1 MAEEF
6 YTVPESPE
14 YNAAAIRKIQDTDPV
29 RASTIVNPVVQQM
42 INNTHAVKKQADQNG
57 QSAAAAAEAAE
68 AADEKATEALEA
80 AHNAAQVADQ
90 AGTDASNALT
100 AADAALEAITKLA
113 HTIDAVPTQNGSLT
127 YTGGEQSPNWNSYN
141 PETLTIG
148 GTTKGTNAGNYVAT
162 FTPKEGYTWG
172 DGTNTTKE
180 VTWTIGRATIAKAP
194 SQSGSLTYT
203 GESQT
208 PTWNDYNTAQLTI
221 GGETSATNAGSHS
234 ATFTP
239 TSNYQWS
246 DSSVTARSVEWQ
258 IQRASITTTPVQ
270 SGSLTYSGLAQSP
283 SWSNYDSAQL
293 TIGGT
298 TSGTNAGNYNATF
311 TPTSNYQW
319 SDGGIGAKTVIWKI
333 GKAAGSLSL
342 NKSNITLNK
351 STSSTTI
358 TVTRAGDG
366 AISATSNA
374 TGVATVSVSGNTV
387 TVTGKAYGSATITV
401 KVAEGTNHTAP
412 ANKTCA
418 VQVNLFNATLNSNTW
433 AAIRA
438 ASDADE
444 GANYWSVGDTK
455 SITINGQ
462 VGNFTFSNLSISPF
476 ILGFNHNSSKEG
488 THRIHWQLG
497 KIGGTMVGLCDN
509 QYNSSVSGA
518 GYFHMNDS
526 NTNVGGWKDSSM
538 RKTLLGNS
546 KTPTSPLANSLMA
559 ALPSDLRAVMKSV
572 TKYTDNVGNA
582 TGSVAGNVTATTDYL
597 FLLAEFEVFGSRYY
611 ANDYER
617 NSQLQYDYYKAS
629 NSRVAYKHNATGT
642 AVWWWLRS
650 PHYGNGSGFCIVATG
665 GGGTGNRA
673 YYSAALLPGFAT

>member
-476 ILGFNHNSSKEG
+476 IL
-488 THRIHWQLG
+488 Q
-497 KIGGTMVGLCDN
+497 GGD
-509 QYNSSVSGA
+509 A
-518 GYFHMNDS
+518 PD
-526 NTNVGGWKDSSM
+526 
-538 RKTLLGNS
+538 
-546 KTPTSPLANSLMA
+546 PLAA
-559 ALPSDLRAVMKSV
+559 RQDRRDDGGPLR
-572 TKYTDNVGNA
+572 
-582 TGSVAGNVTATTDYL
+582 
-597 FLLAEFEVFGSRYY
+597 
-611 ANDYER
+611 
-617 NSQLQYDYYKAS
+617 
-629 NSRVAYKHNATGT
+629 
-642 AVWWWLRS
+642 
-650 PHYGNGSGFCIVATG
+650 
-665 GGGTGNRA
+665 
-673 YYSAALLPGFAT
+673 

>member
-366 AISATSNA
+366 AISAISNA

-509 QYNSSVSGA
+509 QYNSSVNGA

-629 NSRVAYKHNATGT
+629 NSRVAYKHNANGT

-650 PHYGNGSGFCIVATG
+650 PYYSNYYTFCYVHT
-665 GGGTGNRA
+665 GGGTGNRNA

>member
-342 NKSNITLNK
+342 NKTSITLNK
-351 STSSTTI
+351 STSATTI

-366 AISATSNA
+366 AITATSSS
-374 TGVATVSVSGNTV
+374 TSVATVSVSGNTV

-412 ANKTCA
+412 ANKTCT
-418 VQVNLFNATLNSNTW
+418 VQVNLFNSTLNSNSW
-433 AAIRA
+433 AAIKA

-444 GANYWSVGDTK
+444 GANYWSAGDTK
-455 SITINGQ
+455 AITINGT
-462 VGNFTFSNLSISPF
+462 VGNFTFSNLSINAF

-497 KIGGTMVGLCDN
+497 KISGTMVGLCDN
-509 QYNSSVSGA
+509 QYGNNVNGA

-546 KTPTSPLANSLMA
+546 NSPTSPLANSLMA

-572 TKYTDNVGNA
+572 TKYTDNTGNA
-582 TGSVAGNVTATTDYL
+582 SNSSGNVTATTDYL
-597 FLLAEFEVFGSRYY
+597 WLLAEFEVQGGRSY
-611 ANDYER
+611 ANQYEQ
-617 NSQLQYDYYKAS
+617 NSQLQYDYYKAG
-629 NSRVAYKHNATGT
+629 NSKIAYKHTAVGT

-650 PHYGNGSGFCIVATG
+650 PNCSGNGNYFCYVNTG
-665 GGGTGNRA
+665 GGNDTDTA

>member
-42 INNTHAVKKQADQNG
+42 INNTHAVKKQADQNS

-68 AADEKATEALEA
+68 TANEKAMEALEA
-80 AHNAAQVADQ
+80 ARNAAQVAAQ

-127 YTGGEQSPNWNSYN
+127 YTGSEQSPNWNSYN

-148 GTTKGTNAGNYVAT
+148 GTIKGTDAGNYVAT

-172 DGTNTTKE
+172 DNTNTTKE

-203 GESQT
+203 GSPQS
-208 PTWNDYNTAQLTI
+208 PTWDSYNSAQLTI
-221 GGETSATNAGSHS
+221 GGETSATNAGGHS

-246 DSSVTARSVEWQ
+246 DGSVTAKSVEWQ
-258 IQRASITTTPVQ
+258 IQRASITATPVQ
-270 SGSLTYSGLAQSP
+270 SGSLTYSGSAQSP

-319 SDGGIGAKTVIWKI
+319 SDGGTGAKTVIWKI

-342 NKSNITLNK
+342 NKSKITLNK

-497 KIGGTMVGLCDN
+497 KIGATMVGLCDN
-509 QYNSSVSGA
+509 QYGNNVNGA

-559 ALPSDLRAVMKSV
+559 ALPSDLRAVMKPV

-582 TGSVAGNVTATTDYL
+582 TGNVAGNVTETTDYL

-629 NSRVAYKHNATGT
+629 NSRIAYKHNATGT

-650 PHYGNGSGFCIVATG
+650 PGYSSSNFFCPVYTG
-665 GGGTGNRA
+665 GGSSISDA

>member
-6 YTVPESPE
+6 YQLPESPE
-14 YNAAAIRKIQDTDPV
+14 YNAEAIRKIQDTDPV
-29 RASTIVNPVVQQM
+29 RASTIINPVVLQM
-42 INNTHAVKKQADQNG
+42 IVNTHVVKKQADQNTL
-57 QSAAAAAEAAE
+57 AVAAAAEAAE
-68 AADEKATEALEA
+68 DADKKAAEALA
-80 AHNAAQVADQ
+80 AAQSAAKIAAQ

-127 YTGGEQSPNWNSYN
+127 YTGSEQSPTWNSYN
-141 PETLTIG
+141 PETLIIG
-148 GTTKGTNAGNYVAT
+148 GVTKATNAGSYIAT
-162 FTPKEGYTWG
+162 FTPAEGYTWG
-172 DGTNTTKE
+172 DDTNTTKE
-180 VTWTIGRATIAKAP
+180 VTWTISRATIAKAP

-203 GESQT
+203 GSAQS
-208 PTWNDYNTAQLTI
+208 PTWNDYSSTQLTI
-221 GGETSATNAGSHS
+221 GGTTSATNAGSHT

-246 DSSVTARSVEWQ
+246 DGTITARSVAWQ
-258 IQRASITTTPVQ
+258 IQRAAISTTPTQ
-270 SGSLTYSGLAQSP
+270 SGSLTYTGSAQSP
-283 SWSNYDSAQL
+283 SWSNYDSSKL

-298 TSGTNAGNYNATF
+298 TSGTNAGSYNATF

-319 SDGGIGAKTVIWKI
+319 SDGGTGAKTVAWKI

-342 NKSNITLNK
+342 NKTSITLNK
-351 STSSTTI
+351 STSATTI

-366 AISATSNA
+366 AITATSSS
-374 TGVATVSVSGNTV
+374 TSIATVSVSGNTV

-433 AAIRA
+433 AAIKA
-438 ASDADE
+438 ASDIDE
-444 GANYWSVGDTK
+444 GANYWSAGDTK
-455 SITINGQ
+455 TIKINGK
-462 VGNFTFSNLSISPF
+462 VGNFTFSNLSINAF
-476 ILGFNHNSSKEG
+476 ILGFNHNSAKEG

-546 KTPTSPLANSLMA
+546 KTPSSPLANSLMA

-572 TKYTDNVGNA
+572 TKYTDNTGN
-582 TGSVAGNVTATTDYL
+582 GSNSSGNVTATTDYL
-597 FLLAEFEVFGSRYY
+597 WLLAEFEVHGSRNY
-611 ANDYER
+611 ANQYEQ
-617 NSQLQYDYYKAS
+617 NSQAQYAYYKAG
-629 NSRVAYKHNATGT
+629 NSKIAYNHTAVST

-650 PHYGNGSGFCIVATG
+650 PCYNNTNNFCYVSTG
-665 GGGTGNRA
+665 GGTNYNGA

>member
-366 AISATSNA
+366 AISAISNA

-509 QYNSSVSGA
+509 QYNSSVNGA

-642 AVWWWLRS
+642 AGWWWLRS
-650 PHYGNGSGFCIVATG
+650 PFYNSNYIFCRVGTG
-665 GGGTGNRA
+665 GGGDFSDA

>member
-6 YTVPESPE
+6 YQLPESPE
-14 YNAAAIRKIQDTDPV
+14 YNAEAIRKIQDTDPV
-29 RASTIVNPVVQQM
+29 RASTIINPVVLQM
-42 INNTHAVKKQADQNG
+42 IVNTHVVKKQADQNTL
-57 QSAAAAAEAAE
+57 AVAAAAEAAE
-68 AADEKATEALEA
+68 DADKKAAEALA
-80 AHNAAQVADQ
+80 AAQSAAKIAAQ

-127 YTGGEQSPNWNSYN
+127 YTGSEQSPTWNSYN
-141 PETLTIG
+141 PETLIIG
-148 GTTKGTNAGNYVAT
+148 GVTRATNAGSYIAT
-162 FTPKEGYTWG
+162 FTPAEGYTWG
-172 DGTNTTKE
+172 DDTNTTKE
-180 VTWTIGRATIAKAP
+180 VTWTISRATIAKAP

-203 GESQT
+203 GSAQS
-208 PTWNDYNTAQLTI
+208 PTWNDYSSTQLTI
-221 GGETSATNAGSHS
+221 GGTTSATNAGSHT

-246 DSSVTARSVEWQ
+246 DGTITARSVAWQ
-258 IQRASITTTPVQ
+258 IQRAAISTTPTQ
-270 SGSLTYSGLAQSP
+270 SGSLTYTGSAQSP
-283 SWSNYDSAQL
+283 SWSNYDSSKL

-298 TSGTNAGNYNATF
+298 TSGTNAGSYNATF

-319 SDGGIGAKTVIWKI
+319 SDGGTGAKTVAWKI

-342 NKSNITLNK
+342 NKTSITLNK
-351 STSSTTI
+351 STSATTI

-366 AISATSNA
+366 AITATSSS
-374 TGVATVSVSGNTV
+374 TSIATVSVSGNTV

-433 AAIRA
+433 AAIKA
-438 ASDADE
+438 ASDIDE
-444 GANYWSVGDTK
+444 GANYWSAGDTK
-455 SITINGQ
+455 TIKINGK
-462 VGNFTFSNLSISPF
+462 VGNFTFSNLSINAF
-476 ILGFNHNSSKEG
+476 ILGFNHNSAKEG

-546 KTPTSPLANSLMA
+546 KTPSSPLANSLMA

-572 TKYTDNVGNA
+572 TKYTDNTGN
-582 TGSVAGNVTATTDYL
+582 GSNSSGNVTATTDYL
-597 FLLAEFEVFGSRYY
+597 WLLAEFEVHGSRNY
-611 ANDYER
+611 ANQYEQ
-617 NSQLQYDYYKAS
+617 NSQAQYAYYKAG
-629 NSRVAYKHNATGT
+629 NSKIAYNHTAVST

-650 PHYGNGSGFCIVATG
+650 PYYSNYYYFCYVSTG
-665 GGGTGNRA
+665 GGNNNNNA

>member
-509 QYNSSVSGA
+509 QYNSNVSGA

-650 PHYGNGSGFCIVATG
+650 PSYISNNFFCDVNTG
-665 GGGTGNRA
+665 GGADINAA

>member
-366 AISATSNA
+366 AISAISNA

-509 QYNSSVSGA
+509 QYNSSVNGA

-650 PHYGNGSGFCIVATG
+650 PYYSNYYTFCYVHT
-665 GGGTGNRA
+665 GGGTGNRNA

>member
-366 AISATSNA
+366 AISAISNA

-509 QYNSSVSGA
+509 QYNSSVNGA

-650 PHYGNGSGFCIVATG
+650 PYSSYNGSFCDVNAG
-665 GGGTGNRA
+665 GGGNGNNA

>member
-6 YTVPESPE
+6 YQLPESPE
-14 YNAAAIRKIQDTDPV
+14 YNAEAIRKIQDTDPV
-29 RASTIVNPVVQQM
+29 RASTIINPVVLQM
-42 INNTHAVKKQADQNG
+42 IVNTHVVKKQADQNTL
-57 QSAAAAAEAAE
+57 AVAAAAEAAE
-68 AADEKATEALEA
+68 DADKKAAEALA
-80 AHNAAQVADQ
+80 AAQSAAKIAAQ

-127 YTGGEQSPNWNSYN
+127 YTGSEQSPTWNSYN
-141 PETLTIG
+141 PETLIIG
-148 GTTKGTNAGNYVAT
+148 GVTKATNAGSYIAT
-162 FTPKEGYTWG
+162 FTPAEGYTWG
-172 DGTNTTKE
+172 DDTNTTKE
-180 VTWTIGRATIAKAP
+180 VTWTISRATIAKAP

-203 GESQT
+203 GSAQS
-208 PTWNDYNTAQLTI
+208 PTWNDYSSTQLTI
-221 GGETSATNAGSHS
+221 GGTTSATNAGSHT

-246 DSSVTARSVEWQ
+246 DGTITARSVAWQ
-258 IQRASITTTPVQ
+258 IQRAAISTTPTQ
-270 SGSLTYSGLAQSP
+270 SGSLTYTGSAQSP
-283 SWSNYDSAQL
+283 SWSNYDSSKL

-298 TSGTNAGNYNATF
+298 TSGTNAGSYNATF

-319 SDGGIGAKTVIWKI
+319 SDGGTGAKTVAWKI

-342 NKSNITLNK
+342 NKTSITLNK
-351 STSSTTI
+351 STSATTI

-366 AISATSNA
+366 AITATSSS
-374 TGVATVSVSGNTV
+374 TSIATVSVSGNTV

-433 AAIRA
+433 AAIKA
-438 ASDADE
+438 ASDIDE
-444 GANYWSVGDTK
+444 GANYWSAGDTK
-455 SITINGQ
+455 TIKINGK
-462 VGNFTFSNLSISPF
+462 VGNFTFSNLSINAF
-476 ILGFNHNSSKEG
+476 ILGFNHNSAKEG

-546 KTPTSPLANSLMA
+546 KTPSSPLANSLMA

-572 TKYTDNVGNA
+572 TKYTDNTGN
-582 TGSVAGNVTATTDYL
+582 GSNSSGNVTATTDYL
-597 FLLAEFEVFGSRYY
+597 WLLAEFEVHGSRNY
-611 ANDYER
+611 ANQYEQ
-617 NSQLQYDYYKAS
+617 NSQAQYAYYKAG
-629 NSRVAYKHNATGT
+629 NSKIAYNHTAVST

-650 PHYGNGSGFCIVATG
+650 PFYTNTNYFCIVSTG
-665 GGGTGNRA
+665 GGSSHNSA

>member
-6 YTVPESPE
+6 YQLPESPE
-14 YNAAAIRKIQDTDPV
+14 YNAEAIRKIQDTDPV
-29 RASTIVNPVVQQM
+29 RASTIINPVVLQM
-42 INNTHAVKKQADQNG
+42 IVNTHVVKKQADQNTL
-57 QSAAAAAEAAE
+57 AVAAAAEAAE
-68 AADEKATEALEA
+68 DADKKAAEALA
-80 AHNAAQVADQ
+80 AAQSAAKIAAQ

-127 YTGGEQSPNWNSYN
+127 YTGSEQSPTWNSYN

-148 GTTKGTNAGNYVAT
+148 GTTKGTNAGSYTAT

-203 GESQT
+203 GSAQS
-208 PTWNDYNTAQLTI
+208 PTWADYSSAQLTI
-221 GGETSATNAGSHS
+221 GGTTSATNAGSHT

-246 DSSVTARSVEWQ
+246 DGTITARSVAWQ
-258 IQRASITTTPVQ
+258 IQRAVISTTPTQ
-270 SGSLTYSGLAQSP
+270 SGSLTYTGSAQSP
-283 SWSNYDSAQL
+283 SWSNYDSAKL

-298 TSGTNAGNYNATF
+298 TSGTNAGSYNATF

-319 SDGGIGAKTVIWKI
+319 SGGDTGAKTVIWVI
-333 GKAAGSLSL
+333 VKAAGSLSL
-342 NKSNITLNK
+342 NKTSITLNK
-351 STSSTTI
+351 STSATTI

-366 AISATSNA
+366 AITATSSS
-374 TGVATVSVSGNTV
+374 TSIATVSVSGNTV

-401 KVAEGTNHTAP
+401 KVAEGTNHKAP
-412 ANKTCA
+412 TNKTCA

-433 AAIRA
+433 AAIKA
-438 ASDADE
+438 ASDIDE
-444 GANYWSVGDTK
+444 GANYWSAGDTK
-455 SITINGQ
+455 TIKINGT
-462 VGNFTFSNLSISPF
+462 VGNFTFSNLSINAF
-476 ILGFNHNSSKEG
+476 ILGFNHNSAKEG
-488 THRIHWQLG
+488 THRTHWQLG

-546 KTPTSPLANSLMA
+546 KTPSSPLANSLMA

-572 TKYTDNVGNA
+572 TKYTDNTGNA
-582 TGSVAGNVTATTDYL
+582 SNSSGNVTATTDYL
-597 FLLAEFEVFGSRYY
+597 WLLAEFEVHGSRNY
-611 ANDYER
+611 ANQYEQ
-617 NSQLQYDYYKAS
+617 NSQAQYAYYKAG
-629 NSRVAYKHNATGT
+629 NSKIAYNHTAVST

-650 PHYGNGSGFCIVATG
+650 PYYSGNDYFCDVSTG
-665 GGGTGNRA
+665 GGYTNSNA

>member
-68 AADEKATEALEA
+68 NADEKATEALEA
-80 AHNAAQVADQ
+80 ARNAAQVAAQ

-127 YTGGEQSPNWNSYN
+127 YTGSEQSPNWNSYN

-148 GTTKGTNAGNYVAT
+148 GTIKGTDAGNYVAT

-172 DGTNTTKE
+172 DNTNTTKE
-180 VTWTIGRATIAKAP
+180 VTWTIGRATIVKAP

-203 GESQT
+203 GSPQS
-208 PTWNDYNTAQLTI
+208 PTWDSYNSAQLTI
-221 GGETSATNAGSHS
+221 GGETSATNAGGHS

-246 DSSVTARSVEWQ
+246 DGSVTAKSVEWQ
-258 IQRASITTTPVQ
+258 IQRASIATTPVQ
-270 SGSLTYSGLAQSP
+270 SGSLTYSGSAQSP

-298 TSGTNAGNYNATF
+298 SSGTNAGSYNATF

-319 SDGGIGAKTVIWKI
+319 SDGSTGAKTVTWKI

-366 AISATSNA
+366 TISATSNA

-412 ANKTCA
+412 ANKTCT
-418 VQVNLFNATLNSNTW
+418 VQVNLFSATLNSNTW
-433 AAIRA
+433 AALRA

-497 KIGGTMVGLCDN
+497 KIGATMVGLCDN
-509 QYNSSVSGA
+509 QYGSSVNGA

-526 NTNVGGWKDSSM
+526 NTNVGGWKDSSV

-582 TGSVAGNVTATTDYL
+582 TGNVAGNVTATTDYL
-597 FLLAEFEVFGSRYY
+597 FLLAEFEVFGSQYY

-629 NSRVAYKHNATGT
+629 NSRIAYKHNATGT

-650 PHYGNGSGFCIVATG
+650 PRYSYSNYFCCVNTG
-665 GGGTGNRA
+665 GGSYDHYA
-673 YYSAALLPGFAT
+673 YYSAALLPGFVT

>member
-42 INNTHAVKKQADQNG
+42 INNTHAVKKQADQNS

-68 AADEKATEALEA
+68 TANEKAMEALEA
-80 AHNAAQVADQ
+80 ARNAAQVAAQ

-127 YTGGEQSPNWNSYN
+127 YTGSEQSPNWNSYN

-148 GTTKGTNAGNYVAT
+148 GTIKGTDAGNYVAT

-172 DGTNTTKE
+172 DNTNTTKE

-203 GESQT
+203 GSPQS
-208 PTWNDYNTAQLTI
+208 PTWDSYNSAQLTI
-221 GGETSATNAGSHS
+221 GGETSATNAGGHS

-246 DSSVTARSVEWQ
+246 DGSVTAKSVEWQ
-258 IQRASITTTPVQ
+258 IQRASITATPVQ
-270 SGSLTYSGLAQSP
+270 SGSLTYSGSAQSP

-319 SDGGIGAKTVIWKI
+319 SDGGTGAKTVIWKI

-342 NKSNITLNK
+342 NKSKITLNK

-497 KIGGTMVGLCDN
+497 KIGATMVGLCDN
-509 QYNSSVSGA
+509 QYGNNVNGA

-559 ALPSDLRAVMKSV
+559 ALPSDLRAVMKPV

-582 TGSVAGNVTATTDYL
+582 TGNVAGNVTETTDYL

-629 NSRVAYKHNATGT
+629 NSRIAYKHNATGT

-650 PHYGNGSGFCIVATG
+650 PLYYNYNIFCYVNSG
-665 GGGTGNRA
+665 GGYNCYNA
-673 YYSAALLPGFAT
+673 YSSAALLPGFAT

>member
-14 YNAAAIRKIQDTDPV
+14 YNATAIRKIQDTDPV

-68 AADEKATEALEA
+68 TADEKATEALEA
-80 AHNAAQVADQ
+80 ARNAAQVAAQ

-127 YTGGEQSPNWNSYN
+127 YTGSEQSPNWNSYN

-148 GTTKGTNAGNYVAT
+148 GTIKGTDAGNYVAT

-172 DGTNTTKE
+172 DNTNTTKE
-180 VTWTIGRATIAKAP
+180 VTWTIGRATIVKAP

-203 GESQT
+203 GSPQS
-208 PTWNDYNTAQLTI
+208 PTWDSYNSAQLTI
-221 GGETSATNAGSHS
+221 GGETSATNAGGHS

-246 DSSVTARSVEWQ
+246 DGSVTAKSVEWQ

-270 SGSLTYSGLAQSP
+270 SGSLTYSGSAQSP

-319 SDGGIGAKTVIWKI
+319 SDGGTGAKTVIWKI

-476 ILGFNHNSSKEG
+476 ILGFNHNSAKEG

-509 QYNSSVSGA
+509 QYNSSVNGA

-546 KTPTSPLANSLMA
+546 KTPTSPLANSLLA

-582 TGSVAGNVTATTDYL
+582 TGNTAGNVTATTDYL

-650 PHYGNGSGFCIVATG
+650 PGYNTNNGFCAVTTG
-665 GGGTGNRA
+665 GGHTSDTA
-673 YYSAALLPGFAT
+673 YYLAALLPGFAT